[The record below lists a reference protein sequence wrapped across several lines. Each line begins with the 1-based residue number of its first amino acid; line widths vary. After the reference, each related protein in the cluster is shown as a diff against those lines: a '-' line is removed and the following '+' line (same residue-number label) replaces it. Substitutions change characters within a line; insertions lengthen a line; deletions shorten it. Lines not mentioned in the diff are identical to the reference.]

1 MSTIQMK
8 IDLDASDKEWLE
20 FLEEL
25 NEVIE
30 FINDKGISEALDKY
44 AKGND
49 KKSLIDLFESVEQ
62 EHLDQASER
71 LGQLLDRAPG
81 MSRQQ

>member
-30 FINDKGISEALDKY
+30 FINEKGIAKALDKY
-44 AKGND
+44 AKTKD
-49 KKSLIDLFESVEQ
+49 QKSLIDLFESVEQ

-81 MSRQQ
+81 MTRQQ

>member
-1 MSTIQMK
+1 MK

-30 FINDKGISEALDKY
+30 FINDKGITEALDKY

-71 LGQLLDRAPG
+71 LGQLLDRDPG